1 MSRRN
6 KQGSIAPARP
16 AGSVSRRVVLQG
28 IGAAAS
34 AAVVGLEAPYV
45 NAADKVIRFL
55 NGEPSAESV
64 RALRVAA
71 AQYEKVKGIKV
82 QIDSVPTARQFERV
96 QASIAGGSPYDI
108 GTLSFAGDMLI
119 LANAKKL
126 VPLNSL
132 INKYKWGPNIL
143 FPIEGN
149 NYWYPYDYNLC
160 WVNYRADLYKEKNL
174 KEPTTW
180 QELAANLAALQ
191 GTGKDRL
198 PHGIVHP
205 LGSNDATSYTAFG
218 YLWASGVKIF
228 DDQWNVVLDSPDMTA
243 KTIEYLDFMAD
254 LTKYM
259 PPAPIQASWNNLV
272 GDFQTDKVSHTPGTG
287 RLIDTMVARMP
298 ERAANVRSFLF
309 PSKDG
314 KTFAVN
320 HGYDG
325 WIVLDTPMSEES
337 LKFMEWFSDEHF
349 INFLHTSPVHYQP
362 TRLDVY
368 DDPRWLAHPLLEQ
381 FAPIVEMQKRVLF
394 DKNVV
399 IRSIDTEGPYPDVR
413 AGKVFRSFA
422 LPEMLQNRIVNN
434 MPAAQC
440 VTVAAGKIREAIKA

>member
-1 MSRRN
+1 MTGQRKLISTRRSTGTSRRTVIR
-6 KQGSIAPARP
+6 GLGAVA
-16 AGSVSRRVVLQG
+16 
-28 IGAAAS
+28 GAAAF
-34 AAVVGLEAPYV
+34 GLKATYV
-45 NAADKVIRFL
+45 NAAEKTIRFL

-96 QASIAGGSPYDI
+96 QASIAGGNPYDI
-108 GTLSFAGDMLI
+108 GTLSFAGDVLI
-119 LANAKKL
+119 LASAKKL

-132 INKYKWGPNIL
+132 ISKYKWGPNIL
-143 FPIEGN
+143 FPVEGN

-160 WVNYRADLYKEKNL
+160 WINYRADLYKEKAL
-174 KEPTTW
+174 KEPTSW
-180 QELAANLAALQ
+180 QELAVNLAALQ
-191 GTGKDRL
+191 GTGKDQL

-205 LGSNDATSYTAFG
+205 IGSNDATNYTAFA
-218 YLWASGVKIF
+218 YMWANGVKIF
-228 DDQWNVVLDSPDMTA
+228 DDQWNVVLDSPA
-243 KTIEYLDFMAD
+243 IAPKAAEYLDFMAE
-254 LTKYM
+254 LTKFM

-325 WIVLDTPMSEES
+325 WVVLDTPMSEEAI
-337 LKFMEWFSDEHF
+337 KFLEWFSDEHF
-349 INFLHTSPVHYQP
+349 INFLHSSPVHYQP

-381 FAPIVEMQKRVLF
+381 FAPIIEMQKRVLF
-394 DKNVV
+394 DKNVI

-434 MPAAQC
+434 MPAARC
-440 VTVAAGKIREAIKA
+440 VSTAADKIREIIKS